1 MRGLTVGET
10 PESDSTGEKGEPK
23 VELNESPTTVAEP
36 GEFGGDE
43 LTEKNSVEE
52 ESAGDELTVED
63 LTEDES
69 LVEELD
75 EEKRCIPQS

>member
-1 MRGLTVGET
+1 MGES
-10 PESDSTGEKGEPK
+10 PESTSAGEKGDPK
-23 VELNESPTTVAEP
+23 VAEP

-75 EEKRCIPQS
+75 DEKR